1 MRNITLR
8 NFQFK
13 IEKFMIGRDKNRNLS
28 LVDNKIFLKKL
39 SPEKDITIKYKSWLN
54 DKKITKYTEQKYKK
68 HSIKDI
74 KKFVIEKNNSKNEFL
89 FGIFLKKNKNI
100 HIGNIKLGPIKWV
113 HKSAEIS
120 YFIGEKKL
128 HCKGYASDAIR
139 QILIFAKKIK
149 IKKINASFYVI
160 NKSSERVLKKNGF
173 KIEGILKS
181 QIIHKEKR
189 MDSII
194 MGKIL

>member
-1 MRNITLR
+1 MRER
-8 NFQFK
+8 
-13 IEKFMIGRDKNRNLS
+13 ERENRNL
-28 LVDNKIFLKKL
+28 LLTDNEIFLKKL
-39 SPEKDITIKYKSWLN
+39 NPEKNITIKYLSWLN
-54 DKKITKYTEQKYKK
+54 DKKITQYTEQKYKK

-89 FGIFLKKNKNI
+89 FGIFLKKKNI

-128 HCKGYASDAIR
+128 HRRGYASNAIKK
-139 QILIFAKKIK
+139 ILTFAKKIK
-149 IKKINASFYVI
+149 IKKINAGFYKI
-160 NKSSERVLKKNGF
+160 NKGSERVLKKNGF

-181 QIIHKEKR
+181 QIIHKKKR
-189 MDSII
+189 IDSII

>member
-1 MRNITLR
+1 MR
-8 NFQFK
+8 
-13 IEKFMIGRDKNRNLS
+13 ERDKNRNL
-28 LVDNKIFLKKL
+28 LLTDNKIFLKKL
-39 SPEKDITIKYKSWLN
+39 NPEKDITIKYLSWLK
-54 DKKITKYTEQKYKK
+54 DKKITQYTGQNYKK

-89 FGIFLKKNKNI
+89 FGIFLKKIKNI

-128 HCKGYASDAIR
+128 HHKGYASDAVKK
-139 QILIFAKKIK
+139 ILTFAKKIK
-149 IKKINASFYVI
+149 IKKINAGFYKI
-160 NKSSERVLKKNGF
+160 NKGSERVLKKNGF
-173 KIEGILKS
+173 KIVGILKS
-181 QIIHKEKR
+181 QIINKKKR
-189 MDSII
+189 IDLII